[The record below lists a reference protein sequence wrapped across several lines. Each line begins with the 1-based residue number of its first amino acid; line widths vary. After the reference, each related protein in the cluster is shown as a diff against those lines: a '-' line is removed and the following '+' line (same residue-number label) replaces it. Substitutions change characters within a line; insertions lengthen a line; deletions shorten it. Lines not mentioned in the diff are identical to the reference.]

1 MKALKVLL
9 VTIAMITLA
18 ACGTSGI
25 KTEITQP
32 DGTKV
37 VTTVGADVAA
47 IQAAAKVKEA
57 EAQVLV
63 AMQSLDSHA
72 QTAALARGDLFSD
85 AIKDYMRGEAA
96 ETAAIVSGVKTI
108 AGIGGAV
115 IIGGKILDVGAQL
128 ASAAGDTYNTKV
140 GDISVAGG
148 SGPAGG
154 EGGGDSGGSTT
165 MINISGQQAGGD
177 VIRGHGNVPYYLQ
190 DSAVQ
195 NNEKGVL
202 GDGDFN
208 DADTVTVD
216 DTGVI

>member
-9 VTIAMITLA
+9 IAVSIITLA

-32 DGTKV
+32 DGTKI
-37 VTTVGADVAA
+37 VTVTGADVAA
-47 IQAAAKVKEA
+47 IQAAAQVKQA
-57 EAQVLV
+57 EAQVL
-63 AMQSLDSHA
+63 AALKDLDSHA

-85 AIKDYMRGEAA
+85 AIKDYMRGEAS
-96 ETAAIVSGVKTI
+96 ETAAIVSGVKTV
-108 AGIGGAV
+108 AGVAGV
-115 IIGGKILDVGAQL
+115 IYIGGKMLDVGAQL

-140 GDISVAGG
+140 GDVSVNSA
-148 SGPAGG
+148 SGATGG
-154 EGGGDSGGSTT
+154 EGGGDSGPSTT

-177 VIRGHGNVPYYLQ
+177 VIRGHGNVPYYLDGSTIQ
-190 DSAVQ
+190 Q
-195 NNEKGVL
+195 NDKGNL
-202 GDGDFN
+202 GEGTFE